1 MADVRS
7 LLRSEQASRRISHP
21 HLSYTRSGQLH
32 CTVCDLLIKSASL
45 WEGHLRSP
53 NHRKN
58 SHLIAERAED
68 SGNTKKRKND
78 DSDEE
83 SRKRSRAASEEVEAP
98 AESVQGAG
106 ALNRPKKKVK
116 SVTFAESTIQQPA
129 ASLNEHQLGQAPDD
143 TPNQEHAAEEG
154 LALQQAIDEEE
165 WAAFERD
172 VAPLAQE
179 PPQDSQYSATIVAAP
194 VSAAEVAAQQE
205 STRRPTKEIEAEEE
219 KEDEERRLEEELDVM
234 EEMEERVRKLREKR
248 EALRKGTHDSVTGTV
263 AGRPITTDVGAN
275 NDVLD
280 LDVNGGSDDSDD
292 DDEDYDDWGF
302 R

>member
-7 LLRSEQASRRISHP
+7 LLRSEQTSRRLSHP
-21 HLSYTRSGQLH
+21 HLSYTRSGQLN
-32 CTVCDLLIKSASL
+32 CTVCTLLIKSASL

-58 SHLIAERAED
+58 AQLITERAED
-68 SGNTKKRKND
+68 GGTTKKRKND
-78 DSDEE
+78 DSDED

-98 AESVQGAG
+98 VENVKGAG
-106 ALNRPKKKVK
+106 APNRPKKKVK
-116 SVTFAESTIQQPA
+116 SVTFAESIIEPPT
-129 ASLNEHQLGQAPDD
+129 ASLNEREMGQAPNDIS
-143 TPNQEHAAEEG
+143 NQEHVLEESPAAPP
-154 LALQQAIDEEE
+154 AIDEDE

-172 VAPLAQE
+172 VAPLAQKS
-179 PPQDSQYSATIVAAP
+179 PQDGQYSATIVAAP

-205 STRRPTKEIEAEEE
+205 TNRRPTKEIEAEEE

-248 EALRKGTHDSVTGTV
+248 EALRKGIHDSSSGT
-263 AGRPITTDVGAN
+263 AFDHPATTDIVVN
-275 NDVLD
+275 NDVAD
-280 LDVNGGSDDSDD
+280 ADVNGGSDDSDD
-292 DDEDYDDWGF
+292 DGEDYDGWGF